1 MAVSVKT
8 VIMFEA
14 VIRADTRKTFDF
26 CKSLTEA
33 RDKTNN
39 NNFLISKKSLFFL
52 TLKSVFK
59 GLERN

>member
-39 NNFLISKKSLFFL
+39 NNFLISKKSLSFSDAKFIRFR
-52 TLKSVFK
+52 K
-59 GLERN
+59 